1 MIFIIFAFG
10 TLIASTAAQ
19 TCANEQSPCIKT
31 KTANNLD
38 VYLCPE
44 GMTCLNNTVC
54 CEYADIQFST
64 TTTTTVASSTTTTT
78 VASSSKPIPTSICVD
93 KVNPLTGV
101 SDCPRDAFLCND
113 IDYYKVMTKQCPKT
127 CNRCFNNNNNNNN
140 NNDGCVDQVNPS
152 TGVSECAAKAYL
164 CTRPGDV
171 GLMRKECPKTCGY
184 C

>member
-78 VASSSKPIPTSICVD
+78 VASSSKPIPTS
-93 KVNPLTGV
+93 
-101 SDCPRDAFLCND
+101 S
-113 IDYYKVMTKQCPKT
+113 
-127 CNRCFNNNNNNNN
+127 
-140 NNDGCVDQVNPS
+140 CVDQVNPS